1 MRKRMTNQDGFT
13 LVEIIAVLI
22 LLGILAAVAV
32 PKYFDLTAE
41 AEEKALDAAVSELN
55 ARENMAWG
63 KLKLSSGGYTTDT
76 AVITDVDAAA
86 GLGDE
91 YSWDG
96 GVPVNGDGTLTFG
109 STSRTLTRV
118 PSTATSPAVWTD

>member
-63 KLKLSSGGYTTDT
+63 EIKLSAAGWVDDAGVIT
-76 AVITDVDAAA
+76 AVEAAT

-91 YSWDG
+91 YSWTAAVTATG
-96 GVPVNGDGTLTFG
+96 GELNFG
-109 STSRTLTRV
+109 SASRTLTRT